1 MPKKIRVLLVE
12 DHEVVREG
20 LKLIVDAQADME
32 TVGEAGNGDTA
43 VGLAR
48 ELKPDIVVMDISLP
62 GLNGSKATRKIV
74 ESSPRAGV
82 VALTRHKESG
92 YVQDLLRAGASGYV
106 LKQSSPDELLRAIR
120 AVVGGKTYL
129 DPAVTGMVIK
139 DYAGRKLGNAGGA
152 VDLTDREA
160 EVLRLI
166 ASGYSNK
173 EIAGQLSVS
182 VKTVEAHKAN
192 SMKKLDLTSRT
203 EIVNYALLRGWLG
216 TN

>member
-1 MPKKIRVLLVE
+1 MAKQIRVLLVE

-74 ESSPRAGV
+74 ESSPASV

-129 DPAVTGMVIK
+129 DPAVTGMIVK

-173 EIAGQLSVS
+173 EIAAQLSVS